1 MYTKY
6 KIFILILII
15 QSTLFSCTI
24 FDTKSSRDEVLVGR
38 NFDYSKNSGQIN
50 FIPSTN
56 NSYGVVLLSLDNPN
70 MPYEGMN
77 DRGLVV
83 AILAVPN
90 TQTTLNLLKPI
101 RKSLEMVKV
110 ILQKASNID
119 EAVEQFDRYSI
130 AFGQFLGNPLIH
142 FKIVQK
148 DGDSAVVEFVNN
160 KKVIIRGNESK
171 ILTNHYLSDTSIK
184 ADSNSS
190 LARFNII
197 KNSLKKSSSVQDV
210 FEILKKCKQKDTLWS
225 TLYNLTKQEIYLSYK
240 DGKIVKFN
248 LKDELYKNR
257 EPFFYSMQ
265 NLKEKKSLVNTIS
278 TLQIRPHFGYGNQ
291 NTTHYGTR
299 ILLNSSDTQAYG
311 LEVTEFKTKDDD
323 FLAIGIVLEQRLWEW
338 FGMSIGTIGYF
349 DHKDQNSVG
358 LVSNLGWE
366 PNNHIP
372 FRPFITYRNDI
383 IFAKDKIDTLQS
395 ISAGFK
401 FEF

>member
-1 MYTKY
+1 MRTL
-6 KIFILILII
+6 ILIFII

-24 FDTKSSRDEVLVGR
+24 FDTKSSRDEILVGR
-38 NFDYSKNSGQIN
+38 NFDYSKSGGQIN
-50 FIPSTN
+50 FIPSTKD
-56 NSYGVVLLSLDNPN
+56 SYGVVSLSLDNSN

-77 DRGLVV
+77 DRGLMV

-90 TQTTLNLLKPI
+90 TKTTLNLLKPI
-101 RKSLEMVKV
+101 RKSLEMVKN

-119 EAVEQFDRYSI
+119 EAIEQFDRYSI
-130 AFGQFLGNPLIH
+130 VFGQFLGNPLIH

-148 DGDSAVVEFVNN
+148 DGDSAVIEFVNN
-160 KKVIIRGNESK
+160 KRVIIRGEESK
-171 ILTNHYLSDTSIK
+171 IVTNHYLSDTSIK
-184 ADSNSS
+184 ADSSSS
-190 LARFNII
+190 LKRYNIV
-197 KNSLKKSSSVQDV
+197 KNSLKESSSVQDI
-210 FEILKKCKQKDTLWS
+210 FEILEKCKQKDTLWS
-225 TLYNLTKQEIYLSYK
+225 TIYNLTKQEIYLSYK
-240 DGKIVKFN
+240 DKKSIRFS
-248 LKDELYKNR
+248 LKDELYQNR

-265 NLKEKKSLVNTIS
+265 NLKEKKPLINSTS

-291 NTTHYGTR
+291 NTTHYGAR
-299 ILLNSSDTQAYG
+299 ILLNSSNTQAYG

-338 FGMSIGTIGYF
+338 FNMSIGTIGYF
-349 DHKDQNSVG
+349 DHKNQNSIG

-383 IFAKDKIDTLQS
+383 IFAKDKTETLHS